1 MKHTFRSITQSVI
14 AAVMMSL
21 WFSSAFVPS
30 AFAQGSL
37 MVNPKRIVLDD
48 RKRVDNVTLFNSSDD
63 TTSFAISLLHYAMQE
78 DGSFKEIPD
87 SVTTYAAT
95 YADSVIRFFPSQVTL
110 PPHESQAIH
119 VRYLKPMNLASGEYR
134 SHIYFRSIERAKAIE
149 QKAQD
154 TADHMIHLEI
164 RPIFGLSIPIIVRSG
179 SSLATVTMDSVTVS
193 AIDTGG
199 NGTISAQLHRA
210 GNESCYGSF
219 IVKYRDAGGTET
231 QVGLVK
237 GVAVYVPLAMR
248 RVSVAF
254 KMPAGTEATK
264 GSFRLEY
271 QTLTDNPKEQVLA
284 AAELPAKK

>member
-21 WFSSAFVPS
+21 WFSSAFAPS

-48 RKRVDNVTLFNSSDD
+48 RKRVDNVTLFNSGDD
-63 TTSFAISLLHYAMQE
+63 TTSFTISLLHYAMQE
-78 DGSFKEIPD
+78 DGSFKELPD
-87 SVTTYAAT
+87 SVTTYAST
-95 YADSVIRFFPSQVTL
+95 YCDSVIRFFPAQVTL

-119 VRYLKPMNLASGEYR
+119 VRFLKPMNLTSGEYR
-134 SHIYFRSIERAKAIE
+134 SHMYFRSLDRAQAIE
-149 QKAQD
+149 QKVQD
-154 TADHMIHLEI
+154 TSLHTISMELH
-164 RPIFGLSIPIIVRSG
+164 PIFGISIPIIVRAG
-179 SSLATVTMDSVTVS
+179 SSPATVTIDSVTVS

-219 IVKYRDAGGTET
+219 IVKYRDAGGSET

-237 GVAVYVPLAMR
+237 GIAVYVPLAMR
-248 RVSVAF
+248 RVAMAF
-254 KMPAGTEATK
+254 KMPTGTDATT

-284 AAELPAKK
+284 AAELAAKK